1 MIASLIRYLPVFLIG
16 AACAAEPQDLPP
28 QAGTATVV
36 IFLVLF
42 FGMCVGF
49 FVYLW
54 WREKKRKEEAGESKN

>member
-28 QAGTATVV
+28 QAGTA
-36 IFLVLF
+36 F